1 MIHSSTILDRYMNNE
16 SSPGRF
22 SSYSL
27 DGIRALLGLLGNPE
41 RELSFIHV
49 AGTNGK
55 GSTCHMIAAI
65 LSGHGHKIGLFTSP
79 HLDDVRERISV
90 DGTIISENAF
100 SELLCVIDTAASN
113 CRARITYFDILAA
126 CAILH
131 FVREKVSYVVFET
144 GLGGRL
150 DSTNIVIPLVCA
162 ITPIDF
168 DHMEMLGNTLEK
180 IAAEKA
186 GIIKTG
192 IPVVTSNT
200 ISEIMHVLKESSRDK
215 NAPFFS
221 LGTDF
226 NVDKI
231 ESFQNGITFSYTDS
245 CYHIDEICIPHPG
258 FFQAAN
264 AACAIAAISF
274 AGIPIDS
281 PTVKKSL
288 SSIIIPGRMETLCA
302 SPLILF
308 DPAHNRQSL
317 HALSG
322 ILHERY
328 PSYRY
333 SIFTSFMKDKEPSSL
348 LDIIRREITTDIIYI
363 SLDDSRAFIP
373 DNSNLPVIPSTRT
386 DMIAD
391 ELRLR
396 SDSISIFT
404 GSFRL
409 HRTAVGSVALLID
422 KHRYSDPHL

>member
-1 MIHSSTILDRYMNNE
+1 MIRSSTILDRYMNNE
-16 SSPGRF
+16 SSPGHF

-41 RELSFIHV
+41 KKLPFIHV

-65 LSGHGHKIGLFTSP
+65 LSGHGHKTGLFTSP
-79 HLDDVRERISV
+79 HLDDVRERISI
-90 DGTIISENAF
+90 DGTIISDNAF
-100 SELLCVIDTAASN
+100 SEVLCLVDAAASR
-113 CRARITYFDILAA
+113 CSAHITYFDILAA

-131 FVREKVSYVVFET
+131 FMREKVSYVVLET

-150 DSTNIVIPLVCA
+150 DSTNIVIPLICA

-168 DHMEMLGNTLEK
+168 DHMGMLGNTLGK

-192 IPVVTSNT
+192 IPVVTTNT

-215 NAPFFS
+215 DAPFFS

-226 NVDKI
+226 KI
-231 ESFQNGITFSYTDS
+231 GKIGTCRSGIIFSYTDS
-245 CYHIDEICIPHPG
+245 RYHIDEIYISHPG
-258 FFQAAN
+258 FFQAVN

-274 AGIPIDS
+274 AGIPIDL
-281 PTVKKSL
+281 PTLKKSL
-288 SSIIIPGRMETLCA
+288 SSLIIPGRMETLCA
-302 SPLILF
+302 SPRILF
-308 DPAHNRQSL
+308 DPAHNRQSI

-328 PSYRY
+328 PSYRF
-333 SIFTSFMKDKEPSSL
+333 SVFTSFMKDKEPAAL
-348 LDIIRREITTDIIYI
+348 LDIIRREITTEIIYI
-363 SLDDSRAFIP
+363 SLDDPRAFIP
-373 DNSNLPVIPSTRT
+373 DDPNLPVIHASRT

-396 SDSISIFT
+396 LDSISVFT

-409 HRTAVGSVALLID
+409 HGTAVGSAELLSNERV
-422 KHRYSDPHL
+422 K